1 MKKITEEW
9 LNAARDDLRVADK
22 IISDETLTHM
32 VAFHS
37 QQCIEKALKAI
48 MEECNMELVRIHNLQ
63 RLLEIV
69 KSHVMI
75 DVDIVLIEMMDKLY
89 IDSRYPADFGLL
101 PDGKPDIED
110 AEAFYDAAKRTYE
123 AVKIHLEKASQS
135 KPIEEASPPAWQIR
149 KTAAKSDN
157 K

>member
-1 MKKITEEW
+1 MKRITKEW

-37 QQCIEKALKAI
+37 QQCIEKALKAV
-48 MEECNMELVRIHNLQ
+48 MEECDMELVRIHNLQ
-63 RLLEIV
+63 RLLELV
-69 KSHVMI
+69 KNHVTI
-75 DVDIVLIEMMDKLY
+75 SVDIVLIEMMDKLY

-110 AEAFYDAAKRTYE
+110 AEAFYNAAKRIYE
-123 AVKIHLEKASQS
+123 VVKIHLEKTQA
-135 KPIEEASPPAWQIR
+135 KPIEDASQPGWQLR
-149 KTAAKSDN
+149 KTVAESDN
-157 K
+157 

>member
-37 QQCIEKALKAI
+37 QQCIEKALKAV

-63 RLLEIV
+63 RLIEIV
-69 KSHVMI
+69 KNHVMI

-110 AEAFYDAAKRTYE
+110 AEAFYDAAKRIFE
-123 AVKIHLEKASQS
+123 IVKIHLKKASQP
-135 KPIEEASPPAWQIR
+135 KAIEAASAPECQLR
-149 KTAAKSDN
+149 KTAKESDN
-157 K
+157 